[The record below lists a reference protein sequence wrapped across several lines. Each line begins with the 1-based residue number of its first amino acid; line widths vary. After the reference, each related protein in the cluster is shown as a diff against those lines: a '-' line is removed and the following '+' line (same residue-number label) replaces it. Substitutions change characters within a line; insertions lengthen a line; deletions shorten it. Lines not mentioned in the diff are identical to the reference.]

1 MKMDLSQLK
10 GKVVVITGASRGIGK
25 AIADMLVKWD
35 VKLVLGARSIEQL
48 ATDYQQDNVLLVPL
62 NVREEK
68 SVEQLVGQA
77 VTNFGRIDVLINS
90 AGVGTFANILDS
102 DTQDFDDMI
111 AVNLRGTYLTCKHVG
126 GIMKEQQDGQIL
138 NLVSVAGSTALPG
151 NGGYTASKFGVRG
164 LTQVLQ
170 SELRSDGVRIT
181 AVLPGAIDSPFWE
194 TSNFE
199 LDKANMI
206 PLQSIAEHIAFL
218 LCQPKQSVVDEI
230 TIMPPYGIL

>member
-1 MKMDLSQLK
+1 MMDLSQLK

-48 ATDYQQDNVLLVPL
+48 AADYHQQHVLLVPL
-62 NVREEK
+62 NVREEE
-68 SVEQLVGQA
+68 SVEQLVKQA
-77 VTNFGRIDVLINS
+77 VAKFGRIDVLINS
-90 AGVGTFANILDS
+90 AGVGTFANVIDS

-111 AVNLRGTYLTCKHVG
+111 AVNLRGTYLTCKHIGRV
-126 GIMKEQQDGQIL
+126 MKDQQDGQIL

-170 SELRSDGVRIT
+170 SELRRDGVRIT

-194 TSNFE
+194 SSNFE

-206 PLQSIAEHIAFL
+206 PLLSIAEHIAFL
-218 LCQPKQSVVDEI
+218 LCQPKHSVVDEI